1 MVTESAL
8 EALRQA
14 VTLEREGIR
23 FYADAARKVEDAA
36 SAQMFLA
43 LATDEKWHQKMLIA
57 QLSSL
62 KAAKGW
68 HTFPRAGG
76 PTALSGGP
84 ALFPRGKAALDAAI
98 SRRSTEIDAIRF
110 GLDIEN
116 RSFEFYFKAAQESDV
131 AEGRAMYSFLAEIER
146 GHFGTLIMRLEGLI
160 GPLGWTY

>member
-1 MVTESAL
+1 MVTHVAL

-23 FYADAARKVEDAA
+23 FYGDAAKRVDDAA
-36 SAQMFLA
+36 SVQMFLA
-43 LATDEKWHQKMLIA
+43 LATDEKWHQKMLMA
-57 QLSSL
+57 QLRSL
-62 KAAKGW
+62 KADKGW
-68 HTFPRAGG
+68 RTFPRAAG

-98 SRRSTEIDAIRF
+98 SQRSTEIDALRF

-116 RSFEFYFKAAQESDV
+116 RSFEFYFKAAQESDA
-131 AEGRAMYSFLAEIER
+131 AEGRAMYSFLAEMER
-146 GHFGTLIMRLEGLI
+146 GHFGTLMMRLEGLI